1 MEEEK
6 EEEKEPEEMPRH
18 EPHIDKERQALV
30 ACLLRDY
37 PEMDQLMAET
47 ITWDYLKKRDEK
59 KDEEDE
65 CSEPPSGSKNDETS

>member
-6 EEEKEPEEMPRH
+6 EEENEMPEEMPRH
-18 EPHIDKERQALV
+18 EPHINKERQALV

-59 KDEEDE
+59 KDEE